1 MIHGNDFEKTPV
13 CLAQNV
19 AVAGYNNN
27 CDRLQ
32 WHMLV
37 KVSAFNLLVFVKDF
51 FWFNMLY
58 QLQPAQH

>member
-32 WHMLV
+32 WHILAN
-37 KVSAFNLLVFVKDF
+37 VSAFNLLVFVKDF
-51 FWFNMLY
+51 L
-58 QLQPAQH
+58 LV

>member
-27 CDRLQ
+27 NKNNYNNNYSGTYY
-32 WHMLV
+32 
-37 KVSAFNLLVFVKDF
+37 KVSAFSCC
-51 FWFNMLY
+51 
-58 QLQPAQH
+58 